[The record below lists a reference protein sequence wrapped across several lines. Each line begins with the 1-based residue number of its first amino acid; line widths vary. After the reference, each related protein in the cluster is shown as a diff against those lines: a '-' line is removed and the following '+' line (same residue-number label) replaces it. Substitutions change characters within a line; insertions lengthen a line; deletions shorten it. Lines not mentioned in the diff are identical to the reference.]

1 MSYLLDTHTFL
12 WFINDDASLS
22 STAKALLED
31 PENTIYLSVASI
43 WEMAIKVSLH
53 KLEMPSPFTDFIDE
67 QLDKNTIILLNIK
80 TAHTGIV
87 ATLPF
92 HHRDPFDRLIIAQ
105 SKVEDIPI
113 IGKDVIFD
121 DYGIKRLW

>member
-1 MSYLLDTHTFL
+1 MNYLLDTHTFL
-12 WFINDDASLS
+12 WFINDDESLS
-22 STAKALLED
+22 STAKALIED

-43 WEMAIKVSLH
+43 WEMAIKVSLD

-67 QLDKNTIILLNIK
+67 QLDENTIILLNIK
-80 TAHTGIV
+80 IAHTGIV

-105 SKVEDIPI
+105 SKVEDIPV
-113 IGKDVIFD
+113 IGKDAIFD
-121 DYGIKRLW
+121 NYGIKRLW

>member
-1 MSYLLDTHTFL
+1 MNYLLDTHTFL
-12 WFINDDASLS
+12 WFINDDAFLS
-22 STAKALLED
+22 STAKALIED

-43 WEMAIKVSLH
+43 WEMAIKVSLD

-67 QLDKNTIILLNIK
+67 QLDENTIILLNIK

-113 IGKDVIFD
+113 IGKDAIFD

>member
-1 MSYLLDTHTFL
+1 MNYLLDTHTFL

-22 STAKALLED
+22 STAKALIED
-31 PENTIYLSVASI
+31 PENTIYLSVASV
-43 WEMAIKVSLH
+43 WEMAIKVSLG
-53 KLEMPSPFTDFIDE
+53 KLEMPSPFTDFIEE
-67 QLDKNTIILLNIK
+67 QLSKNTIVLLGIK
-80 TAHTGIV
+80 TTHTGIV

-105 SKVEDIPI
+105 SKVEDIPV

-121 DYGIKRLW
+121 NYGIKRLW